1 MPGRV
6 TDIGLSRS
14 GFLKPLSEGLVWPEG
29 LVCVGLVWPDGL
41 VAVGLV
47 WPEGLVDTEEPAW
60 PEGRPEAGRVTVVL
74 GLRSFEGFAAGR
86 ADEGLRSAV
95 PDCLTVPA
103 ERFVEPDCLTVP
115 VERLE
120 APDCLVTVAEDFEL
134 VGLVP
139 VTLVVLEAV
148 REVPVLERDSPLR
161 ACAYASDS
169 NATNVNAVNIAASV
183 AVIVLIIVQF

>member
-1 MPGRV
+1 M
-6 TDIGLSRS
+6 
-14 GFLKPLSEGLVWPEG
+14 
-29 LVCVGLVWPDGL
+29 

-47 WPEGLVDTEEPAW
+47 WPEGLADTEEPAW
-60 PEGRPEAGRVTVVL
+60 PDGRPEAGRVTVVL

-95 PDCLTVPA
+95 PDCLTVP
-103 ERFVEPDCLTVP
+103 

-120 APDCLVTVAEDFEL
+120 APDCLVTVAEDLEL

>member
-1 MPGRV
+1 M
-6 TDIGLSRS
+6 TAED
-14 GFLKPLSEGLVWPEG
+14 
-29 LVCVGLVWPDGL
+29 D
-41 VAVGLV
+41 
-47 WPEGLVDTEEPAW
+47 W
-60 PEGRPEAGRVTVVL
+60 PEGRLEAGRVTVVL
-74 GLRSFEGFAAGR
+74 GLRSFDGFAAGR

-95 PDCLTVPA
+95 PDCLTVP
-103 ERFVEPDCLTVP
+103 

-120 APDCLVTVAEDFEL
+120 APDCLVTLEVDFEL
-134 VGLVP
+134 PDLLP
-139 VTLVVLEAV
+139 ATLVVLESV

>member
-95 PDCLTVPA
+95 PDCLTVP
-103 ERFVEPDCLTVP
+103 

>member
-1 MPGRV
+1 M
-6 TDIGLSRS
+6 TAED
-14 GFLKPLSEGLVWPEG
+14 
-29 LVCVGLVWPDGL
+29 D
-41 VAVGLV
+41 
-47 WPEGLVDTEEPAW
+47 W
-60 PEGRPEAGRVTVVL
+60 PEGRLEAGRVTVVL
-74 GLRSFEGFAAGR
+74 GLRSFDGFAAGR

-95 PDCLTVPA
+95 PDCLTVP
-103 ERFVEPDCLTVP
+103 

-120 APDCLVTVAEDFEL
+120 APDCLVTFEVDFEL
-134 VGLVP
+134 PDLLP
-139 VTLVVLEAV
+139 ATLVVLESV